1 MSAEKKQ
8 WLAIYS
14 RPRWEKKVAKLLQ
27 EKGIECYCP
36 LNKVRRQWSDRI
48 KTVEEP
54 LFKSYVFVRVTESQR
69 ASVRMVQGV
78 VNFVY
83 WLGKPAVVKDREIET
98 IQKFLN
104 EYEAV
109 EAHPVHIKPNAKVR
123 IRQGAL
129 MDKVGVVKKLRS
141 GRVEVWIDS
150 IGFKLVA
157 LVEKYNIELEQNST
171 YKK

>member
-1 MSAEKKQ
+1 M
-8 WLAIYS
+8 
-14 RPRWEKKVAKLLQ
+14 AKLLQ
-27 EKGIECYCP
+27 EKGLECYCP

-54 LFKSYVFVRVTESQR
+54 LFKSYVFVRVSESER
-69 ASVRMVQGV
+69 AAVRMVQGV

-109 EAHPVHIKPNAKVR
+109 EAHPVHIKPNARVR

-157 LVEKYNIELEQNST
+157 LVEARNITIDSNPL
-171 YKK
+171 